1 MSQIMRAT
9 DRSPELH
16 GSTRNDVGSG
26 IAIMSDSSIALNPV
40 TDEPSNPIPCMTA
53 SSSSRWVM
61 AKLFSRPTTSVNHSW
76 MKVMSSSFTR
86 RITSARRSSAAVGI
100 VSISLL
106 SLVLGMKK
114 APGWTALSSR
124 TRGFVASRPPP
135 ASARAITAAQL

>member
-9 DRSPELH
+9 DRSPDVH

-40 TDEPSNPIPCMTA
+40 TDEPSKPIPCMTA

-61 AKLFSRPTTSVNHSW
+61 AKLFRRPTTSVNHSW

-114 APGWTALSSR
+114 APGWTALGPEPEASSPLAR
-124 TRGFVASRPPP
+124 RRHRRGR
-135 ASARAITAAQL
+135 ITAAQL